1 MANPAPPI
9 ESSHDPPTN
18 PSMTL
23 DPVPSPPVSRGNWV
37 SNLTLGQISGVAGL
51 VLLFGGGSGSLT
63 SAMITGNG
71 DVVKQD
77 ELQED
82 LEELETRLREDMA
95 KDRQLEILA
104 QEQRLITE
112 LADIHHKLDVIAREL
127 DIDLE

>member
-23 DPVPSPPVSRGNWV
+23 DPAPSPPASRGNWV
-37 SNLTLGQISGVAGL
+37 SNLTLGQISGVGGL
-51 VLLFGGGSGSLT
+51 LLILSGGGGTIT
-63 SAMITGNG
+63 SAMMMGGG
-71 DVVKQD
+71 DVVKQ
-77 ELQED
+77 ED
-82 LEELETRLREDMA
+82 LEDLEARLRADMA
-95 KDRQLEILA
+95 KDRQLELLA
-104 QEQRLITE
+104 QEQRLVTE